1 MKKIFILMV
10 NLILALSLV
19 MGSGANGEAETA
31 SPADNLKIG
40 DYIILGKYNGE
51 PILWRYMA
59 DDENGKLIVTDKIL
73 CEKFFGSTNNWEDSF
88 IRAWLNSSASE
99 DETQWDFNEIKDYI
113 TDSYKNEKGFLHES
127 NFTKAEKSV
136 MKPVT
141 QWTMLSPESINLSEN
156 NIFEAYSGIKAHIPG
171 SPKDGGGDVF
181 YEISEL
187 PEIYHGA
194 AHKVTDRVFL
204 MDEMQIYQIYC
215 NLGLDA
221 ICAKGFY
228 DSIGLYSATYYL
240 RTPESVGDQNCTA
253 VSTYGNYTA
262 IWSYYNYGIRPAFY
276 LEENNMI
283 ILSGNGTEE
292 DPYVVNGK
300 DTSENNSQE
309 NQENQENQ
317 EPNNSEEQEQ
327 TEKPSVITVFYNG
340 SEISF
345 DQLPYKENDR
355 VLVPMRAIFET
366 LGAEVEWN
374 EAEQSIT
381 AVRGTDVIKMQIGSV
396 TIIKNEEVIES
407 DVAPRLIGERTF
419 VPLRVIAESLDTNVE
434 WVEEE
439 NKVLIT
445 TE

>member
-10 NLILALSLV
+10 NLLLALSLV
-19 MGSGANGEAETA
+19 MGSAANGEAETA

-40 DYIILGKYNGE
+40 DYITLGKYNGE
-51 PILWRYMA
+51 PILWRYVA
-59 DDENGKLIVTDKIL
+59 DDENGKLIVSDKIL
-73 CEKFFGSTNNWEDSF
+73 CEKIFDTKTNKWEDSF
-88 IRAWLNSSASE
+88 IRAWLNSSISE
-99 DETQWDFNEIKDYI
+99 DEANWNFEGILDFYVEE
-113 TDSYKNEKGFLHES
+113 YKNEKGFLHES
-127 NFTKAEKSV
+127 NFSESEKSV

-141 QWTMLSPESINLSEN
+141 QWTMLPEQDVALSEN
-156 NIFEAYSGIKAHIPG
+156 GINTAYNGVKSFVPG
-171 SPKDGGGDVF
+171 SPKDGGFTIYYD
-181 YEISEL
+181 ISEL
-187 PEIYHGA
+187 AEVYHGA
-194 AHKVTDRVFL
+194 AHKVTDKIFL
-204 MDEMQIYQIYC
+204 MDEMQIYNIWK
-215 NLGLDA
+215 NFGNV
-221 ICAKGFY
+221 KSMWV
-228 DSIGLYSATYYL
+228 DSDRSLRYYYL
-240 RTPESVGDQNCTA
+240 RTPVGT
-253 VSTYGNYTA
+253 TNYEILEDIYWDAEEWYDANTGGY
-262 IWSYYNYGIRPAFY
+262 SGIRPAFY

-292 DPYVVNGK
+292 DPYIASGK
-300 DTSENNSQE
+300 DTSENNGEE

-317 EPNNSEEQEQ
+317 EPNKSEEQEQ

-396 TIIKNEEVIES
+396 TITKNGEVIES
-407 DVAPRLIGERTF
+407 DTAPRLVGERTF
-419 VPLRVIAESLDTNVE
+419 VPLRVIAESLDANVE